1 MTLPQPAPDS
11 ERRPSDRR
19 PSVRRPIDSDGHY
32 YEPYDAFT
40 RHIEAKYRTRAVNVR
55 VSEHDGLGR
64 LYYGDQKAGL
74 IRVVQCD
81 YTGAPGSRAGAFLG
95 IHDDEDPGGWS
106 QPEMI
111 SAHDFPAMMH
121 RANRLALLDEQG
133 LDGTL
138 LFPSLGVSVEHELH
152 DDTEV
157 LYANLRS
164 FNRWLEDD
172 WGFGEDERLFAAPM
186 ISLVDVDRA
195 IAETERVLAAGARLL
210 HLRLG
215 PIYGESAADPKR
227 DRFWALV
234 QEADIP
240 VSFHVSDAGYHELW
254 GAQWGELPRPP
265 LQYQSPFNNYLAGT
279 SAQDTFANLI
289 LNNLFVRFPRLKVL
303 SIENGASWVKP
314 LMKRLDKVA
323 FMTRGQAGVGGPI
336 EGRPSET
343 FQRNFYVCPFFEE
356 DPVELAEAIGY
367 DHVLFGSDWPHP
379 EGLEQP
385 LGFAEKLVHRANPSQ
400 TASVMRDNIAGLIG
414 VGG

>member
-1 MTLPQPAPDS
+1 MNLSPSPDQQG
-11 ERRPSDRR
+11 
-19 PSVRRPIDSDGHY
+19 RRPIDSDGHY

-40 RHIEAKYRTRAVNVR
+40 RHIESRYRDRAVNVR
-55 VSEHDGLGR
+55 ISDKDGLGR

-95 IHDDEDPGGWS
+95 LHEGEEPGGWS

-111 SAHDFPAMMH
+111 RAHDFPAMMQ
-121 RANRLALLDEQG
+121 RSARLELLDQQG
-133 LDGTL
+133 LDATL
-138 LFPSLGVSVEHELH
+138 LFPSVGVSVEHELH
-152 DDTEV
+152 DDTAV

-164 FNRWLEDD
+164 FNRWLEED
-172 WGFGEDERLFAAPM
+172 WGFGSDGRIFAAPM
-186 ISLVDVDRA
+186 ISLVDVDEA
-195 IAETERVLAAGARLL
+195 VAETERVLAAGARLL

-215 PIYGESAADPKR
+215 PIYGESAADPRR
-227 DRFWALV
+227 DRFWGLV
-234 QEADIP
+234 QEAGIP

-254 GAQWGELPRPP
+254 GAQWGEAARPP
-265 LQYQSPFNNYLAGT
+265 LQHQSPFNNYLAST

-289 LNNLFVRFPRLKVL
+289 LGNLFVRFPGLEVL

-314 LMKRLDKVA
+314 LLERLDKVA
-323 FMTRGQAGVGGPI
+323 FMTRGNPGVGGPV

-343 FQRNFYVCPFFEE
+343 FKRNFFVCPFFEE

-379 EGLEQP
+379 EGLAEP
-385 LGFAEKLVHRANPSQ
+385 LDFAAKLVGHAPDEDVHK
-400 TASVMRDNIAGLIG
+400 VMRGNVAGL
-414 VGG
+414 VGLGA